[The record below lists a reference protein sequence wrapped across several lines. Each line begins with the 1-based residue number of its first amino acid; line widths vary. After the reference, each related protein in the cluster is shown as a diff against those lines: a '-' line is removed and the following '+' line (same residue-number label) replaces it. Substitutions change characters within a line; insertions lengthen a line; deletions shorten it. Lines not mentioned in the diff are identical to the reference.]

1 MVNKNRKVSH
11 FAGIFLILFCS
22 YLPLLAQK
30 NRIDYS
36 DSLRLRYYDHTY
48 RNTIRTVQLH
58 QIGWKFSPPIIE
70 LNSSQRLQ
78 LEFDDLDGDIKSYYY
93 TFVHCDADWQP
104 SDINTFDYLKGFQQD
119 FVTNYTTSSLTQ
131 QSYTHYSITLPNKNM
146 QMTITGNYLLKVYLN
161 NNPDSLIITRRFMVY
176 EKDLSIHARESRG
189 IGSDLYTKQEILFT
203 INTSRYRVED
213 PFQAMKVF
221 ILQNGRWDNCISGL
235 QPQFVTDTALQYLSD
250 FGNSFD
256 GGNQFRN
263 VDMTSFRLISEN
275 IQRFV
280 PNHDY
285 TEIEMHP
292 DKPRGREAYIFQND
306 IDGQYLILNKDEDS
320 TTSSV
325 TSDYALVH
333 FFLKIDTA
341 CTAGNVYIFGQL
353 SDWQCKKQYMMHYV
367 DSLKEYVAD
376 LYLKQGYYDYQ
387 YAFLADHSKIADVT
401 PIEGNHSETENKY
414 TIYVYNRPNGIYYDQ
429 LIGVQSFLAPSN

>member
-1 MVNKNRKVSH
+1 M
-11 FAGIFLILFCS
+11 
-22 YLPLLAQK
+22 LAQK
-30 NRIDYS
+30 NKIDYS

-58 QIGWKFSPPIIE
+58 QIGWRFSPPIIE

-146 QMTITGNYLLKVYLN
+146 QMTITGNYLLKVYIN

-176 EKDLSIHARESRG
+176 EKDLSIHARETRG

-320 TTSSV
+320 TNSAT
-325 TSDYALVH
+325 TGDYALVH
-333 FFLKIDTA
+333 FLLKIDTA
-341 CTAGNVYIFGQL
+341 CTAGNIYIFGQL

-387 YAFLADHSKIADVT
+387 YAYLADHSKVADVT

-429 LIGVQSFLAPSN
+429 LIGVQSFQAPSN